1 MRKIIAVLFWLF
13 FLLGKS
19 PSFIMDNRSS
29 IPPGKALGRLYAHWH
44 GLRAAWERSVCCYFV
59 AWIGMGSTRAI
70 RLYIGY
76 ILVILDIIYMICDI
90 KCEYVFDGLSA
101 MYLYDIWWEHIS
113 DSRDMYVLSNTKWEH
128 YRKSNYYCMCRIKH
142 GNQQWHIT
150 SYYQQKYLGL

>member
-1 MRKIIAVLFWLF
+1 
-13 FLLGKS
+13 
-19 PSFIMDNRSS
+19 MDNRSS

-70 RLYIGY
+70 GSYIGY
-76 ILVILDIIYMICDI
+76 MRYIIYIYIYIYIWYMILI
-90 KCEYVFDGLSA
+90 KCGCVFDALSA

-113 DSRDMYVLSNTKWEH
+113 EPGYVCFKQHEMGTLSEK
-128 YRKSNYYCMCRIKH
+128 YGKVIIMCRIKH

-150 SYYQQKYLGL
+150 SYYQQKYLGCSIPRVCSF

>member
-1 MRKIIAVLFWLF
+1 M
-13 FLLGKS
+13 LGNS

-29 IPPGKALGRLYAHWH
+29 IPPGKALGHLYAHWH

-70 RLYIGY
+70 GLYIGY
-76 ILVILDIIYMICDI
+76 IRYDIYIYMIYDI

-128 YRKSNYYCMCRIKH
+128 YRKSNYYVQDKTRESTMA
-142 GNQQWHIT
+142 
-150 SYYQQKYLGL
+150 YYIILQTEVSGCSIPRVCSF